1 MGRGDLWGIGGV
13 GELRDWGI
21 GTLGDWEEVEKY
33 TGFYHR
39 ISNSD

>member
-1 MGRGDLWGIGGV
+1 MGNRGIGG
-13 GELRDWGI
+13 LRDWGI
-21 GTLGDWEEVEKY
+21 GALGDWEEVEKY